1 MRKQGRLPSL
11 MDNVSLAHLYNIA
24 ANHGAAYTI
33 SEENLKIEERSGT
46 MDPKKVY
53 DPFHRSADYT

>member
-1 MRKQGRLPSL
+1 

-33 SEENLKIEERSGT
+33 SEENLKIEGRSGT
-46 MDPKKVY
+46 MDQRKVY